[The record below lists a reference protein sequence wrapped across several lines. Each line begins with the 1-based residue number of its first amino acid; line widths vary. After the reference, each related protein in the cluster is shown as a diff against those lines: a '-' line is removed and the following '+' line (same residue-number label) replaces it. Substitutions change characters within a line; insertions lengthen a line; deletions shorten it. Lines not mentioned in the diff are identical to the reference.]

1 MKQQRK
7 SRWPNLFRD
16 LFLGTLALVIL
27 YDQVFVVAAS
37 GKAVQPILIFLVI
50 FLFGSIP
57 ALRGNDKRNQ
67 PSTFARVVMALMG
80 VSLPTNYEENEEDP
94 DIGTSSSGAGRTRH
108 HTASAEHS
116 LPPSSGS
123 SKLSPAKKN
132 DHE

>member
-1 MKQQRK
+1 M
-7 SRWPNLFRD
+7 
-16 LFLGTLALVIL
+16 GVLALVIL
-27 YDQVFVVAAS
+27 YDQVFVVAAK

-94 DIGTSSSGAGRTRH
+94 DTGTSSSGAGRTRH
-108 HTASAEHS
+108 HTVSVEHS
-116 LPPSSGS
+116 SLPSSES
-123 SKLSPAKKN
+123 SKSRLAKEN
-132 DHE
+132 DHER